1 MEDFVRELGVSLAAY
16 GKSEQHRPVRQ
27 MLGLGGGFQLHGLL
41 AFLRS
46 RKVCLIAAERRRR
59 RETGALNRRFAN
71 LSFYLP
77 AAIFRATKYGTG
89 SLPRALSTVPPA
101 VKT

>member
-16 GKSEQHRPVRQ
+16 GRSEQHRPVRQ

-46 RKVCLIAAERRRR
+46 RNVA
-59 RETGALNRRFAN
+59 
-71 LSFYLP
+71 
-77 AAIFRATKYGTG
+77 
-89 SLPRALSTVPPA
+89 
-101 VKT
+101 